1 MLGQLAQLGIG
12 LGANS
17 GLVRHLV
24 DCNEKNEIITGKD
37 CSTSYDGLFAA
48 GDVTD
53 AFGKRIVIAAGEGA
67 KAALAVKQYLMR
79 AKNILHAKEAIR
91 S

>member
-1 MLGQLAQLGIG
+1 MGFEIFQHFFIGQSDQPAVIVVFNGLDCSSYFHPEHARDLAQFCL
-12 LGANS
+12 
-17 GLVRHLV
+17 
-24 DCNEKNEIITGKD
+24 
-37 CSTSYDGLFAA
+37 
-48 GDVTD
+48 